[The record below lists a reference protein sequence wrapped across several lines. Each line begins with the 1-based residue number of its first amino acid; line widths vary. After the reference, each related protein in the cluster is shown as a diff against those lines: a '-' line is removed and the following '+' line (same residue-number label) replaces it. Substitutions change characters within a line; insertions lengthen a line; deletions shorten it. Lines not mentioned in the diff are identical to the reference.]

1 MSAFTGLVNTYILLL
16 IGSNGSDISSKA
28 TVAASIDLL
37 VIKASGVKAH
47 SLLSFLQQGCLH
59 PLDLQDLG
67 LDIYREFD
75 ERVGGIRNCIIKKIT
90 QLHMT
95 TTVDDTDVTLRNGL
109 HGGFV
114 TQIATHHTVRMCN
127 VWSNGVVK
135 SG

>member
-1 MSAFTGLVNTYILLL
+1 MCACTGLVNTYILLL

-67 LDIYREFD
+67 LDIYREFNK
-75 ERVGGIRNCIIKKIT
+75 RVGGDEKLQYKKIT

-95 TTVDDTDVTLRNGL
+95 TTIDDTEATRNGL